1 MPSGFW
7 DYIHLGRSHTNDN
20 EDEQGHNLQ
29 EGLFQIATQ
38 TCNIL
43 VQVNNTNNI
52 NLGFDD
58 FEVKKSENYG
68 GGGGG
73 ESSKASR
80 QKTLFDL
87 EQSVVLL
94 QPKGNNLSPSTPTKV
109 RFSRLSEYKRRL
121 SVSHNQ
127 HYLLKLLVSYIIF
140 SWVDYFFMTFILL
153 FCKKDQIYSNIPTII
168 KSVQHLTL
176 SKQMN
181 KKRQFLSLHATTS

>member
-7 DYIHLGRSHTNDN
+7 DYIHLGRSRTDN
-20 EDEQGHNLQ
+20 GDEEQPHNLQ

-52 NLGFDD
+52 NFGYDNYD
-58 FEVKKSENYG
+58 RNKSAHYS
-68 GGGGG
+68 G
-73 ESSKASR
+73 ECSR
-80 QKTLFDL
+80 NTTQKTIFDL

-94 QPKGNNLSPSTPTKV
+94 QPKQGIELSPPTPTKV

-127 HYLLKLLVSYIIF
+127 NKFYIM
-140 SWVDYFFMTFILL
+140 YIL
-153 FCKKDQIYSNIPTII
+153 CGT
-168 KSVQHLTL
+168 H
-176 SKQMN
+176 
-181 KKRQFLSLHATTS
+181 